1 MKHQRLS
8 AIFVA
13 VTAASLLMVSTAGIA
28 AHKSH
33 KTAVAQQE
41 NFKGEANFKAEVPP
55 PCPPVLMLHDG
66 FYIGVG
72 VGYDSYRVHTS
83 TNTSVEDI
91 TVPGAPVLL
100 ASSAASSNDS
110 ATGWMGGIFAGYG
123 RYFDW
128 FYIAAELNANTSNAD
143 STSSFTATDFTDGD
157 TASGYVR
164 LKARGSYGIALLP
177 GIKLNDSSLLYVRL
191 AYLRTNFKANANFTD
206 VDGAGVTNLSLAGS
220 SNEWRNGFNYGVGI
234 ETAIAEDVS
243 IRGEFDHTSFNS
255 KSANG
260 SFTGTSI
267 PGPIITANLNDKFN
281 VSNNEFMLSLLYHFA

>member
-1 MKHQRLS
+1 MNHQRLS

-28 AHKSH
+28 AHKTH
-33 KTAVAQQE
+33 KTVVAQQE

-83 TNTSVEDI
+83 TDLTVNDVS
-91 TVPGAPVLL
+91 VPGAPVLL
-100 ASSAASSNDS
+100 FSSAGSGNDS
-110 ATGWMGGIFAGYG
+110 ATGWMGGLFAGYG

-128 FYIAAELNANTSNAD
+128 FYLAAEINANTSNAD
-143 STSSFTATDFTDGD
+143 SVSSFNATDFTDGD
-157 TASGYVR
+157 SQSGYVK
-164 LKARGSYGIALLP
+164 LKARSSYGIGLLP
-177 GIKLNDSSLLYVRL
+177 GIKLNDSTLLYVRL
-191 AYLRTNFKANANFTD
+191 AYLRTNFKANGDFNA
-206 VDGAGVTNLSLAGS
+206 VDGAGVTTASLSS
-220 SNEWRNGFNYGVGI
+220 SSSEWRNGFNYGVGI

-255 KSANG
+255 KSANAAI
-260 SFTGTSI
+260 TTNPL
-267 PGPIITANLNDKFN
+267 PGVLVGYNLSNKFN